1 MSDHKEP
8 LKLTYK
14 CLPRPWIFTLSPA
27 IGPPQNHSVVLH
39 ATESTGL
46 DQVSNSF
53 SNFIGYNYLTK
64 SFNLLNFH
72 HILNS
77 LQDRQ
82 GKISV
87 FLSKRNSQYFSV
99 RGLQCK
105 FLVHMSRG
113 KAHYSAKFCSSDF
126 LNKTKEKTPTCL
138 KLICLPNKI
147 ISNRLK

>member
-1 MSDHKEP
+1 MSDHTEP

-14 CLPRPWIFTLSPA
+14 CFPRPWIFTLSPA

-87 FLSKRNSQYFSV
+87 FLSKRNSWCFSV
-99 RGLQCK
+99 TGLQCK
-105 FLVHMSRG
+105 FLVHLSIG
-113 KAHYSAKFCSSDF
+113 KAYYNAKFCSSDF
-126 LNKTKEKTPTCL
+126 LNKTRERTSTCL
-138 KLICLPNKI
+138 KHSFFPNVI
-147 ISNRLK
+147 ISSRLK